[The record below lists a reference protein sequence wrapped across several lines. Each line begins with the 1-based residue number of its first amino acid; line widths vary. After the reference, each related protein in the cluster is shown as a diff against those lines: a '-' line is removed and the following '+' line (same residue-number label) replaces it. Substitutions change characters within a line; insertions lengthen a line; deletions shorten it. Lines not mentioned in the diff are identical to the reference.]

1 MNIRRVRIIISFL
14 ALFCFISM
22 YIPVIAPRYPA
33 AGYYMSDSSAYF
45 YNGEYYLAKEYWCI
59 TDYVFANFGV
69 LGRLVL
75 SRDQAMLLLW
85 ALLSVRGDAKYD
97 LIIALVNMIIVT
109 VATIVMLRNMW
120 ACQWPV
126 LIVIALIMIASVVL
140 SAALRER

>member
-1 MNIRRVRIIISFL
+1 MNIRRARIIISFL

-45 YNGEYYLAKEYWCI
+45 YNGEYYLAI

-75 SRDQAMLLLW
+75 SLDQAMLLLW